1 MVKFCAN
8 IVRNGKMLLVSI
20 FVDALTQ
27 RFAPLYFIALQN
39 ILPLLSSSMYK
50 LCYLGGKIVKFL
62 AKIVRN
68 WKILLVFIII
78 DPFGLKFCLLIV
90 HQIAYDT
97 GYEPNRNCYF

>member
-50 LCYLGGKIVKFL
+50 LCYLGGK
-62 AKIVRN
+62 
-68 WKILLVFIII
+68 
-78 DPFGLKFCLLIV
+78 
-90 HQIAYDT
+90 
-97 GYEPNRNCYF
+97 